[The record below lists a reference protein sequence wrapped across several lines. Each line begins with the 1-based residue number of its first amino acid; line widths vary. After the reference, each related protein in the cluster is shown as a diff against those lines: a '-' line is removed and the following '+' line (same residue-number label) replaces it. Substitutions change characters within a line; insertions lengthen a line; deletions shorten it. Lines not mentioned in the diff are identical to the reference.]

1 MAEPQNIWV
10 YTSNHELI
18 RSDRLVSL
26 LYDEQG
32 VTIGGVRA
40 RVLGGFR
47 QDTMHTVSLLECT
60 AECGLQAT
68 AGLAVALGQ
77 AAAHSG
83 PAVFVYA
90 VDVADGAP
98 QWQVSNDLP
107 YR

>member
-1 MAEPQNIWV
+1 MGIHVQPRADP
-10 YTSNHELI
+10 L
-18 RSDRLVSL
+18 RPAVSL

-77 AAAHSG
+77 AAAYSG

-90 VDVADGAP
+90 VNVADGRRSGRFQRLAVP
-98 QWQVSNDLP
+98 VRGFRP
-107 YR
+107 

>member
-18 RSDRLVSL
+18 RADRLVSL
-26 LYDEQG
+26 LFDDQG
-32 VTIGGVRA
+32 VKTGGVRA

-47 QDTMHTVSLLECT
+47 QDTMRTVTLLEC
-60 AECGLQAT
+60 AEECGMQSI
-68 AGLAVALGQ
+68 AGLAVALAQ
-77 AAAHSG
+77 AAALAG

-90 VDVADGAP
+90 TDGTDGRP
-98 QWQVSNDLP
+98 QWQISNDSP

>member
-1 MAEPQNIWV
+1 MAEAQNIWV
-10 YTSNHELI
+10 YTSSRELI

-26 LYDEQG
+26 LYDDQG
-32 VTIGGVRA
+32 VRTGGIRA

-47 QDTMHTVSLLECT
+47 QDTMHTVSLLEC
-60 AECGLQAT
+60 AEECGVQAV

-77 AAAHSG
+77 AAAYSG

-90 VDVADGAP
+90 IDAADGVP
-98 QWQVSNDLP
+98 QWHVSNDPP